1 MWPPAGMGAPGH
13 RVPRTTSATARGH
26 YPDFFLFLGAANG
39 RPWAAYNESPLAGR
53 VKGGFILAN
62 YTEHYGLHQ
71 WVPEDDFLR
80 TDFNTDF
87 ALIDAALA
95 GLAAA
100 DGAESQTRSQED
112 GALAAAITAGD
123 NAQAT
128 ALASAK
134 TALQNAITSGDNAQ
148 ASALAAA
155 KTALQNAINSGD
167 NALDAAK
174 AEIVVGT
181 YMGNGQPEQVINL
194 GFTPLAVLFEDECG
208 QRTDNAYYR
217 YTGLLVPNHTFDM
230 GQITTG
236 GFAVYYNY
244 GGVTIMANANNAAYY
259 YLALRPTA

>member
-1 MWPPAGMGAPGH
+1 M
-13 RVPRTTSATARGH
+13 
-26 YPDFFLFLGAANG
+26 ANG
-39 RPWAAYNESPLAGR
+39 RPWAAYNESPLTGR

-112 GALAAAITAGD
+112 GELSAAITAGD
-123 NAQAT
+123 NAQAS

-155 KTALQNAINSGD
+155 KTALQNSITTGD
-167 NALDAAK
+167 NAQAAALATAKAELDAAK
-174 AEIVVGT
+174 AEMTYGSYVGT
-181 YMGNGQPEQVINL
+181 GATEHTITL
-194 GFTPLAVLFEDECG
+194 GFQPKFMLILAATPQESHPENDIMFIFGSVARYERSGEVHVAPEDSG
-208 QRTDNAYYR
+208 S
-217 YTGLLVPNHTFDM
+217 GLILYSATPTAAGIRLYSVADWEYPALVMNEAGVTY
-230 GQITTG
+230 QY
-236 GFAVYYNY
+236 FAV
-244 GGVTIMANANNAAYY
+244 T
-259 YLALRPTA
+259 

>member
-1 MWPPAGMGAPGH
+1 M
-13 RVPRTTSATARGH
+13 
-26 YPDFFLFLGAANG
+26 ANG
-39 RPWAAYNESPLAGR
+39 RPWAAYNESPLTGR

-112 GALAAAITAGD
+112 GALSAAITAGD
-123 NAQAT
+123 NAQAS

-134 TALQNAITSGDNAQ
+134 TALQNAITAGDNAQ

-155 KTALQNAINSGD
+155 KTSLQQTINRKLEFVTGSF
-167 NALDAAK
+167 
-174 AEIVVGT
+174 VGT
-181 YMGNGQPEQVINL
+181 AVDNSVTEQHIAL
-194 GFTPLAVLFEDECG
+194 GFQPCFVVFG
-208 QRTDNAYYR
+208 NAS
-217 YTGLLVPNHTFDM
+217 FW
-230 GQITTG
+230 
-236 GFAVYYNY
+236 Y
-244 GGVTIMANANNAAYY
+244 GGQGGPDNNCVVIYPGVPCDGISGGSRNGGAQIEATGFLVYGVSNY
-259 YLALRPTA
+259 INTTYQYIAFRTV

>member
-1 MWPPAGMGAPGH
+1 M
-13 RVPRTTSATARGH
+13 
-26 YPDFFLFLGAANG
+26 ANG
-39 RPWAAYNESPLAGR
+39 RPWAAYNESPLTGR

-112 GALAAAITAGD
+112 GELSAAITAGD
-123 NAQAT
+123 NAQAS

-155 KTALQNAINSGD
+155 KTALQNAITAESQTRSQT
-167 NALDAAK
+167 DATLSANK
-174 AEIVVGT
+174 LELVCGSFVGT
-181 YMGNGQPEQVINL
+181 ADNDTMTAQTINL
-194 GFTPLAVLFEDECG
+194 GFQPRLVIFGVSDFLYSGADGYNSNCVVVYPGVVCNGGTGWDAGTAQITSTGFQTAGRSNFIDRV
-208 QRTDNAYYR
+208 YR
-217 YTGLLVPNHTFDM
+217 YA
-230 GQITTG
+230 
-236 GFAVYYNY
+236 AV
-244 GGVTIMANANNAAYY
+244 
-259 YLALRPTA
+259 R